1 MSTRQ
6 ERLNGK
12 SENSEVV
19 TDFLSEMNEP
29 VEVTAPVEETIP
41 QSLQNQNNRT
51 GLYFESNEEFNSI
64 FERMEQS
71 TPEEVTGDILTHK
84 IMEIGVPYNFIWTGY
99 GTIEDKVSGE
109 MRKSIKLVNKDKETF
124 YCASMV
130 VMTAFEK
137 IEENFPVPVRLI
149 SLGMKQGK
157 KNDYWN
163 VKVFQL

>member
-12 SENSEVV
+12 SNDAEVV

-29 VEVTAPVEETIP
+29 VQVTAPVEETIP
-41 QSLQNQNNRT
+41 NNRT
-51 GLYFESNEEFNSI
+51 GLYFESDEDFNSI
-64 FERMEQS
+64 FERMENS
-71 TPEEVTGDILTHK
+71 TPEEVTGEILTHK
-84 IMEIGVPYNFIWTGY
+84 IMELGVPYNYIWTGY

-109 MRKSIKLVNKDKETF
+109 LRKSIKLVNKDKETF

-149 SLGMKQGK
+149 SLGMKEGK
-157 KNDYWN
+157 KNNYWN